1 MRAGVL
7 IVLALAQFTGARQA
21 LDLGRTRDSAMF
33 DSFNRGYELAA
44 ADPLDRV
51 EIITEFRRAVLLVRD
66 KFNIGE
72 FGMTERDLV
81 RAMERFEG
89 QVGFIAEVRL
99 HPLHTFSRPPAYEM
113 YVATGPKT
121 KPIAAVSMRRD
132 PIFPPG
138 LGLGSPFTGVRLEGA
153 FKRADIEAA
162 AEPMLTVTDE
172 KANILWQGR
181 IDLSRYR

>member
-1 MRAGVL
+1 MRAALL

-21 LDLGRTRDSAMF
+21 LDLGRTRDAALF

-44 ADPLDRV
+44 SDPLERV

-66 KFNIGE
+66 KFTIGE

-81 RAMERFEG
+81 RAMERFDG
-89 QVGFIAEVRL
+89 QVAFVAEIRL
-99 HPLHTFSRPPAYEM
+99 HPLHTFSRPPPYEM

-121 KPIAAVSMRRD
+121 KPLAAAPMRRD

-138 LGLGSPFTGVRLEGA
+138 LGVGSAFTGVRL
-153 FKRADIEAA
+153 
-162 AEPMLTVTDE
+162 
-172 KANILWQGR
+172 
-181 IDLSRYR
+181 